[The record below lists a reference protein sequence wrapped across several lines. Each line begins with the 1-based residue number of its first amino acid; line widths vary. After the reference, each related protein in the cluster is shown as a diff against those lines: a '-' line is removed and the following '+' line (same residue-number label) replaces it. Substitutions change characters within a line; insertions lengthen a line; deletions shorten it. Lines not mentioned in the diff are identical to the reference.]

1 MILAQRFTPGGGAV
15 LLTDPVAD
23 DSQVLFAWINDP
35 QLVRF
40 NSLFSPVS
48 WEQHSA
54 WFAGLDQTAAKRM
67 LVIRDREGGPAIG
80 TIQLIDIHPVHR
92 SAELTVRIGSD
103 DHRGVG
109 LGTTAL
115 DLACRYGFESLGLN
129 RIWLRV
135 FATNGRAIRAYE
147 KAGFQREGVMRQAC
161 RMDEE
166 WVDMVVMARLAT

>member
-1 MILAQRFTPGGGAV
+1 MIIAREQIGEELI
-15 LLTDPVAD
+15 LLTAPVPAD
-23 DSQVLFAWINDP
+23 SPTLFKWINDP

-54 WFAGLDQTAAKRM
+54 WFAALNQTAAKRL
-67 LVIRDREGGPAIG
+67 LVIRDREGGPPIG

-109 LGTTAL
+109 LGSTAL
-115 DLACRYGFESLGLN
+115 DLACRYGFESLSLN

-147 KAGFQREGVMRQAC
+147 KVGFQREGVMRQAC